1 MLYGK
6 DTYDLMNDSRYLY
19 RALRKEEIDA
29 GYVLI
34 PKSQKP
40 FQNHPRVGIDTR
52 LPFKLGEQEEYAVR
66 QHQWKRNGFPTSG
79 ISTTP
84 HFERAIDYAREGVIV
99 KINRQLCSKYGIRE
113 YVVKEYLD
121 KFPEDI
127 AVPEDDEIILV
138 KENGNS
144 FPKEIIEEVIPINP
158 KIEAATEEGVKPNT
172 LW

>member
-1 MLYGK
+1 MKGSK
-6 DTYDLMNDSRYLY
+6 YLY

-40 FQNHPRVGIDTR
+40 FKSHPRVGIDMR
-52 LPFKLGEQEEYAVR
+52 LPFKIGEQEEYAVR
-66 QHQWKRNGFPTSG
+66 QHQWKQNGFPTSG

-84 HFERAIDYAREGVIV
+84 HFERARDYARDGVIV
-99 KINRQLCSKYGIRE
+99 KTNRQLCSKYGIRE
-113 YVVKEYLD
+113 YVVKEYLG

-138 KENGNS
+138 KKNGDS
-144 FPKEIIEEVIPINP
+144 FPKEIIEKVIQMNP
-158 KIEAATEEGVKPNT
+158 EIEAATEKRIKLNT
-172 LW
+172 IW